1 MNTLEQTTQLAI
13 ELIKQQKVSDFEL
26 SVGKSSGVSTTVRL
40 SNVETLQYHLDT
52 SFNVSVYIGKNKG
65 QATSVD
71 LSKASLKNAIESA
84 CLIAKY
90 TQEDPFNGLAPSER
104 MAWDIPNL
112 DLYYPWNLDAK
123 KSIEIAKECEQIA
136 LEQNEIN
143 NSDGAELSS
152 FEGESVYAN
161 SNGLIANLKSS
172 RHSLYCS
179 LIAKRGD
186 EMQTAY
192 EYGVTIDS
200 NDLTSPSKIGLEAAR
215 LAQEKLGSRHL
226 SPQKC
231 PIIFTSR
238 QSSGLFSQLLGALSG
253 SRQYKKTSFLLESL
267 GSKVLPESISIYED
281 PLKLKTLG
289 SRAFD
294 QDGVLK
300 KKQFFVEEGI
310 VSSYLMGQY
319 SANQMGLESTANA
332 GGVSNCCVKS
342 NFDGGITEL
351 TKSMDKGLIV
361 TDLMGHGVNATTG
374 DYSRGASGFWVEN
387 GEIKYP
393 VSGITIA
400 GNLKNMLKN
409 VVSIASDVDFRSNL
423 KVGSTLIS
431 EMTISGEG

>member
-13 ELIKQQKVSDFEL
+13 ELIKQQKVSDFEI

-104 MAWDIPNL
+104 MAWDSPNL
-112 DLYYPWNLDAK
+112 DLYYPWNLDAN

-136 LEQNEIN
+136 LEQSEIN

-186 EMQTAY
+186 EMQTAH
-192 EYGVTIDS
+192 EYSVAIDS
-200 NDLTSPSKIGLEAAR
+200 NDLTAPSIIGLEAAR

-226 SPQKC
+226 GPQKC

-238 QSSGLFSQLLGALSG
+238 QSSGIFSQLLGALSG

-300 KKQFFVEEGI
+300 KKQFFVKEGI

-332 GGVSNCCVKS
+332 GGVSNCCVNS

-351 TKSMDKGLIV
+351 TKSMDRGLIV

-400 GNLKNMLKN
+400 GNLKDMLNN

>member
-13 ELIKQQKVSDFEL
+13 ELIKQQKVSDFEI

-104 MAWDIPNL
+104 MAWDSPNL
-112 DLYYPWNLDAK
+112 DLYYPWNLDAN

-136 LEQNEIN
+136 LEQSEIN

-192 EYGVTIDS
+192 EYSVAIDS
-200 NDLTSPSKIGLEAAR
+200 NDLTAPSKIGLEAAR

-226 SPQKC
+226 GPQKC

-238 QSSGLFSQLLGALSG
+238 QSSGIFSQLLGALSG

-267 GSKVLPESISIYED
+267 GSQVLPESISIYED

-300 KKQFFVEEGI
+300 KKQFFVKEGI

-332 GGVSNCCVKS
+332 GGVSNCCVNS

-351 TKSMDKGLIV
+351 TKSMDRGLIV

-400 GNLKNMLKN
+400 GNLKDMLKN
-409 VVSIASDVDFRSNL
+409 IVSIASDVDFRSNL

>member
-13 ELIKQQKVSDFEL
+13 ELIKQQKVSDFEI

-104 MAWDIPNL
+104 MAWDRPNL
-112 DLYYPWNLDAK
+112 DLYYPWNLDAN

-136 LEQNEIN
+136 LEQSEIN

-192 EYGVTIDS
+192 EYSVAIDS
-200 NDLTSPSKIGLEAAR
+200 NDLTAPSKIGLEAAR

-226 SPQKC
+226 GPQKC

-238 QSSGLFSQLLGALSG
+238 QSSGIFSQLLGALSG

-267 GSKVLPESISIYED
+267 GSQVLPESISIYED

-300 KKQFFVEEGI
+300 KKQFFVKEGI

-332 GGVSNCCVKS
+332 GGVSNCCVNS

-351 TKSMDKGLIV
+351 TKSMDRGLIV

-400 GNLKNMLKN
+400 GNLKDMLKN
-409 VVSIASDVDFRSNL
+409 IVSIASDVDFRSNL

>member
-13 ELIKQQKVSDFEL
+13 ELIKQQKVSDFEI

-40 SNVETLQYHLDT
+40 SNVETLQYHVDT

-104 MAWDIPNL
+104 MAWDTPNL
-112 DLYYPWNLDAK
+112 DLYYPWSLDAK

-136 LEQNEIN
+136 LEQSEIN

-192 EYGVTIDS
+192 EYSVAIDS
-200 NDLTSPSKIGLEAAR
+200 NDLTAPSKIGLEAAR

-226 SPQKC
+226 GPQKC

-238 QSSGLFSQLLGALSG
+238 QSSGIFSQLLGALSG

-267 GSKVLPESISIYED
+267 GDKVLPESISIYED

-332 GGVSNCCVKS
+332 GGVSNCCVNS

-351 TKSMDKGLIV
+351 TKSMDRGLIV

-400 GNLKNMLKN
+400 GNLKDMLKN
-409 VVSIASDVDFRSNL
+409 IVSIASDVDFRSNL

>member
-13 ELIKQQKVSDFEL
+13 ELIKQQKVSDFEI

-104 MAWDIPNL
+104 MAWDTPNL
-112 DLYYPWNLDAK
+112 DLYYPWNLDAN

-136 LEQNEIN
+136 LEQSEIN

-192 EYGVTIDS
+192 EYSVAIDS
-200 NDLTSPSKIGLEAAR
+200 NDLTTPSKIGLEAAR

-226 SPQKC
+226 GPQKC

-238 QSSGLFSQLLGALSG
+238 QSSGIFSQLLGALSG

-300 KKQFFVEEGI
+300 KRQFFVEEGI

-332 GGVSNCCVKS
+332 GGVSNCCVNS

-351 TKSMDKGLIV
+351 TKSMDRGLIV

-387 GEIKYP
+387 GEIKHP

-400 GNLKNMLKN
+400 GNLKDMLKN

>member
-104 MAWDIPNL
+104 MAWDTPNL

-123 KSIEIAKECEQIA
+123 QSIEIAKECEQIA
-136 LEQNEIN
+136 LEQSEIN

-192 EYGVTIDS
+192 EYSVAIDS
-200 NDLTSPSKIGLEAAR
+200 NDLTAPSKIGLEAAR

-238 QSSGLFSQLLGALSG
+238 QSSGIFSQLLGALSG

-300 KKQFFVEEGI
+300 KKQFFVEKGI

-400 GNLKNMLKN
+400 GNLKDMLKN

>member
-13 ELIKQQKVSDFEL
+13 ELIKQQKVSDFEI

-104 MAWDIPNL
+104 MAWDSPNL

-123 KSIEIAKECEQIA
+123 QSIEIAKECEQIA
-136 LEQNEIN
+136 LEQSEIN

-192 EYGVTIDS
+192 EYSVAIDS
-200 NDLTSPSKIGLEAAR
+200 NDLTAPSKIGLEAAR

-226 SPQKC
+226 GPQKC

-238 QSSGLFSQLLGALSG
+238 QSSGIFSQLLGALSG

-332 GGVSNCCVKS
+332 GGVSNCCINS
-342 NFDGGITEL
+342 NFDGGISEL
-351 TKSMDKGLIV
+351 TKSMDRGLIV

-400 GNLKNMLKN
+400 GNLKDMLKN
-409 VVSIASDVDFRSNL
+409 IVSIASDVDFRSNL

>member
-13 ELIKQQKVSDFEL
+13 ELIKQQKVSDFEI

-104 MAWDIPNL
+104 MAWDTPNL

-123 KSIEIAKECEQIA
+123 QSIEIAKECEQIA
-136 LEQNEIN
+136 LEQSEIN

-192 EYGVTIDS
+192 EYSVAIDS
-200 NDLTSPSKIGLEAAR
+200 NDLTAPSKIGLEAAR

-226 SPQKC
+226 GPQKC

-238 QSSGLFSQLLGALSG
+238 QSSGIFSQLLGALSG

-300 KKQFFVEEGI
+300 QKQFFVEKGI

-332 GGVSNCCVKS
+332 GGVSNCCVNS

-351 TKSMDKGLIV
+351 TKSMDRGLIV

-400 GNLKNMLKN
+400 GNLKDMLKN
-409 VVSIASDVDFRSNL
+409 IVSIASDVDFRSNL

>member
-13 ELIKQQKVSDFEL
+13 ELIKQQKVSNFEI

-52 SFNVSVYIGKNKG
+52 SFNVSIYIGKNKG

-104 MAWDIPNL
+104 MAWDTPNL

-123 KSIEIAKECEQIA
+123 QSIKIAKECEQIA
-136 LEQNEIN
+136 LEQSEIN

-192 EYGVTIDS
+192 EYSVAIDS
-200 NDLTSPSKIGLEAAR
+200 NDLTAPSKIGLEAAR

-226 SPQKC
+226 GPQKC

-238 QSSGLFSQLLGALSG
+238 QSSGIFSQLLGALSG
-253 SRQYKKTSFLLESL
+253 SRQYKKTSFLLDSL

-300 KKQFFVEEGI
+300 QKQFFVEEGI

-332 GGVSNCCVKS
+332 GGVSNCCVNS
-342 NFDGGITEL
+342 NFDGGIMEL
-351 TKSMDKGLIV
+351 TKSMDRGLIV

-400 GNLKNMLKN
+400 GNLKDMLRN

>member
-13 ELIKQQKVSDFEL
+13 ELIKQQKVSDFEISL
-26 SVGKSSGVSTTVRL
+26 GKSSGVSTTVRL

-104 MAWDIPNL
+104 MAWDTPNL
-112 DLYYPWNLDAK
+112 DLYYPWSLDAK

-136 LEQNEIN
+136 LEQSEIN

-192 EYGVTIDS
+192 EYSVAIDS
-200 NDLTSPSKIGLEAAR
+200 NDLTAPSKIGLEAAR

-226 SPQKC
+226 GPQKC

-238 QSSGLFSQLLGALSG
+238 QSSGIFSQLLGALSG

-267 GSKVLPESISIYED
+267 GNKVLPESISIYED

-319 SANQMGLESTANA
+319 SANQMGLESTGNA
-332 GGVSNCCVKS
+332 GGVSNCCVNS

-351 TKSMDKGLIV
+351 TKSMDRGLIV

-400 GNLKNMLKN
+400 GNLKDMLKN
-409 VVSIASDVDFRSNL
+409 IVSIASDVDFRSNL

>member
-13 ELIKQQKVSDFEL
+13 ELIKQQKVSDFEI

-104 MAWDIPNL
+104 MAWDTPNL
-112 DLYYPWNLDAK
+112 DLYYPWNLDAN

-136 LEQNEIN
+136 LEQSEIN

-192 EYGVTIDS
+192 EYSVAIDS
-200 NDLTSPSKIGLEAAR
+200 NDLTAPSKIGLEAAR

-226 SPQKC
+226 GPQKC

-238 QSSGLFSQLLGALSG
+238 QSSGIFSQLLGALSG

-332 GGVSNCCVKS
+332 GGVSNCCVNS

-351 TKSMDKGLIV
+351 TKSMDRGLIV

-400 GNLKNMLKN
+400 GNLKDMLNN

>member
-161 SNGLIANLKSS
+161 SNGLIANLKNT
-172 RHSLYCS
+172 RHSLFCS

-332 GGVSNCCVKS
+332 GGVSNCCVDS

>member
-13 ELIKQQKVSDFEL
+13 ELIKQQKVSDFEI

-192 EYGVTIDS
+192 EYSVAIDS
-200 NDLTSPSKIGLEAAR
+200 NDLTAPSKIGLEAAR

-238 QSSGLFSQLLGALSG
+238 QSSGIFSQLLGALSG

-332 GGVSNCCVKS
+332 GGVSNCCVNS

-351 TKSMDKGLIV
+351 TKSMDRGLIV

-400 GNLKNMLKN
+400 GNLKDMLKN
-409 VVSIASDVDFRSNL
+409 IVSIASDVDFRSNL

>member
-152 FEGESVYAN
+152 SEGESVYAN
-161 SNGLIANLKSS
+161 SNGLIANLKNT
-172 RHSLYCS
+172 RHSLFCS

-267 GSKVLPESISIYED
+267 GNKVLPDSISIYED

-400 GNLKNMLKN
+400 GNLKDMLKN

>member
-13 ELIKQQKVSDFEL
+13 ELIKQQKVSDFEI

-104 MAWDIPNL
+104 MAWDRPNL
-112 DLYYPWNLDAK
+112 DLYYPWNLDAN

-136 LEQNEIN
+136 LEQSEIN

-192 EYGVTIDS
+192 EYSVAIDS
-200 NDLTSPSKIGLEAAR
+200 NDLTAPSKIGLEAAR

-226 SPQKC
+226 GPQKC

-238 QSSGLFSQLLGALSG
+238 QSSGIFSQLLGALSG

-267 GSKVLPESISIYED
+267 GSQVLPESISIYED

-300 KKQFFVEEGI
+300 KKQFFVKEGI

-332 GGVSNCCVKS
+332 GGVSNCCVNS

-351 TKSMDKGLIV
+351 TKSMDRGLIV

-400 GNLKNMLKN
+400 GNLKDMLNN

>member
-13 ELIKQQKVSDFEL
+13 ELIKQQKVSDFEI

-104 MAWDIPNL
+104 MAWDSPNL
-112 DLYYPWNLDAK
+112 DLYYPWNLDAN

-136 LEQNEIN
+136 LEQSEIN

-192 EYGVTIDS
+192 EYSVAIDS
-200 NDLTSPSKIGLEAAR
+200 NDLTAPSKIGLEAAR

-226 SPQKC
+226 GPQKC

-238 QSSGLFSQLLGALSG
+238 QSSGIFSQLLGALSG

-267 GSKVLPESISIYED
+267 GSQVLPESISIYED

-332 GGVSNCCVKS
+332 GGVSNCCVNS

-351 TKSMDKGLIV
+351 TKSMDRGLIV

-400 GNLKNMLKN
+400 GNLKDMLNN

>member
-13 ELIKQQKVSDFEL
+13 ELIKQQKVSDFEI

-104 MAWDIPNL
+104 MAWDSPNL

-136 LEQNEIN
+136 LEQSEIN

-192 EYGVTIDS
+192 EYSVAIDS
-200 NDLTSPSKIGLEAAR
+200 NDLTAPSKIGLEAAR

-226 SPQKC
+226 GPQKC

-238 QSSGLFSQLLGALSG
+238 QSSGIFSQLLGALSG

-267 GSKVLPESISIYED
+267 GSRVLPESISIYED

-300 KKQFFVEEGI
+300 KKQFFVKEGI

-332 GGVSNCCVKS
+332 GGVSNCCVNS

-351 TKSMDKGLIV
+351 TKSMDRGLIV

-400 GNLKNMLKN
+400 GNLKDMLNN

>member
-13 ELIKQQKVSDFEL
+13 ELIKQQKVSDFEI

-104 MAWDIPNL
+104 MAWDSPNL

-123 KSIEIAKECEQIA
+123 QSIEIAKECEQIA
-136 LEQNEIN
+136 LEQSEIN

-192 EYGVTIDS
+192 EYSVAIDS
-200 NDLTSPSKIGLEAAR
+200 NDLTAPSKIGLEAAR

-226 SPQKC
+226 GPQKC

-238 QSSGLFSQLLGALSG
+238 QSSGIFSQLLGALSG

-300 KKQFFVEEGI
+300 KKQFFVEKGI

-332 GGVSNCCVKS
+332 GGVSNCCVNS

-351 TKSMDKGLIV
+351 TKSMDRGLIV

-400 GNLKNMLKN
+400 GNLKDMLKN
-409 VVSIASDVDFRSNL
+409 IVSIASDVDFRSNL

>member
-13 ELIKQQKVSDFEL
+13 ELIKQQKVSDFEI

-104 MAWDIPNL
+104 MAWDTPDL
-112 DLYYPWNLDAK
+112 DLYYPWNLDANQ
-123 KSIEIAKECEQIA
+123 SIEIAKECEQIA
-136 LEQNEIN
+136 LEQSEIN

-192 EYGVTIDS
+192 EYSVAIDS
-200 NDLTSPSKIGLEAAR
+200 NDLTAPSKIGLEAAR

-226 SPQKC
+226 GPQKC

-238 QSSGLFSQLLGALSG
+238 QSSGIFSQLLGALSG

-267 GSKVLPESISIYED
+267 GSQVLPESISIYED

-332 GGVSNCCVKS
+332 GGVSNCCVNS

-351 TKSMDKGLIV
+351 TKSMDRGLIV

-400 GNLKNMLKN
+400 GNLKDMLKN
-409 VVSIASDVDFRSNL
+409 IVSIASDVDFRSNL

>member
-13 ELIKQQKVSDFEL
+13 ELIKQQKVSNFEI

-71 LSKASLKNAIESA
+71 FSKASLKNAIESA

-104 MAWDIPNL
+104 MAWDTPNL

-123 KSIEIAKECEQIA
+123 QSIKIAKECEQIA
-136 LEQNEIN
+136 LEQSEIN

-192 EYGVTIDS
+192 EYSVAIDS
-200 NDLTSPSKIGLEAAR
+200 NDLTAPSKIGLEAAR

-226 SPQKC
+226 GPQKC

-238 QSSGLFSQLLGALSG
+238 QSSGIFSQLLGALSG

-332 GGVSNCCVKS
+332 GGVSNCCVHS

-351 TKSMDKGLIV
+351 TKSMDRGLIV

-400 GNLKNMLKN
+400 GNLKDMLN
-409 VVSIASDVDFRSNL
+409 NIVSIANDVDFRSNL

>member
-13 ELIKQQKVSDFEL
+13 ELIKQQKVSDFEI

-104 MAWDIPNL
+104 MAWDTPNL
-112 DLYYPWNLDAK
+112 DLYYPWNLDAN

-136 LEQNEIN
+136 LEQSEIN

-186 EMQTAY
+186 EMQTAH
-192 EYGVTIDS
+192 EYSVAIDS
-200 NDLTSPSKIGLEAAR
+200 NDLTEPSKIGLEAAR

-226 SPQKC
+226 GPQKC

-238 QSSGLFSQLLGALSG
+238 QSSGIFSQLLGALSG

-267 GSKVLPESISIYED
+267 GSQVLPESISIYED

-300 KKQFFVEEGI
+300 KKQFFVKEGI

-332 GGVSNCCVKS
+332 GGVSNCCVNS

-351 TKSMDKGLIV
+351 TKSMDRGLIV

-400 GNLKNMLKN
+400 GNLKDMLNN

>member
-13 ELIKQQKVSDFEL
+13 ELIKQQKVSDFEI

-104 MAWDIPNL
+104 MAWDRPNL
-112 DLYYPWNLDAK
+112 DLYYPWNLDAN

-136 LEQNEIN
+136 LEQSEIN

-192 EYGVTIDS
+192 EYSVAIDS
-200 NDLTSPSKIGLEAAR
+200 NDLTAPSKIGLEAAR
-215 LAQEKLGSRHL
+215 LTQEKLGSRHL
-226 SPQKC
+226 GPQKC

-238 QSSGLFSQLLGALSG
+238 QSSGIFSQLLGALSG
-253 SRQYKKTSFLLESL
+253 SRQYKKTSFLLDSL
-267 GSKVLPESISIYED
+267 GSQVLPESISIYED

-300 KKQFFVEEGI
+300 KKQFFVKEGI

-332 GGVSNCCVKS
+332 GGVSNCCVNS

-351 TKSMDKGLIV
+351 TKSMDRGLIV

-400 GNLKNMLKN
+400 GNLKDMLNN

>member
-161 SNGLIANLKSS
+161 SNGLIANLKNT
-172 RHSLYCS
+172 RHSLFCS

-400 GNLKNMLKN
+400 GNLKNILKN
-409 VVSIASDVDFRSNL
+409 VVSIASDVDIRSNL

>member
-13 ELIKQQKVSDFEL
+13 ELIKQQKVSDFEI

-104 MAWDIPNL
+104 MAWDSPNL
-112 DLYYPWNLDAK
+112 DLYYPWNLDAN

-136 LEQNEIN
+136 LEQSEIN

-192 EYGVTIDS
+192 EYSVAIDS
-200 NDLTSPSKIGLEAAR
+200 NDLTAPSKIGLEAAR

-226 SPQKC
+226 GPQKC

-238 QSSGLFSQLLGALSG
+238 QSSGIFSQLLGALSG

-300 KKQFFVEEGI
+300 KKQFFVKEGI

-332 GGVSNCCVKS
+332 GGVSNCCVNS
-342 NFDGGITEL
+342 NFDGGITDL
-351 TKSMDKGLIV
+351 TKSMDRGLIV

-400 GNLKNMLKN
+400 GNLKDMLNN

>member
-52 SFNVSVYIGKNKG
+52 SFNISVYIGKNKG

-161 SNGLIANLKSS
+161 SNGLIANLKNT
-172 RHSLYCS
+172 RHSLFCS

>member
-90 TQEDPFNGLAPSER
+90 TQDDPFNGLAPSER

-152 FEGESVYAN
+152 SEGESVYAN
-161 SNGLIANLKSS
+161 SNGLIANLKNT
-172 RHSLYCS
+172 RHSLFCS

-238 QSSGLFSQLLGALSG
+238 QSSGLFSKLLGALSG
-253 SRQYKKTSFLLESL
+253 TRQYKKTSFLLESL

>member
-26 SVGKSSGVSTTVRL
+26 SIGKSSGVSTTVRL

-161 SNGLIANLKSS
+161 SNGLIANLKNT
-172 RHSLYCS
+172 RHSLFCS

-400 GNLKNMLKN
+400 GNLKDMLKN